1 MYFADSLTSLDDL
14 VSSSKVYKA
23 IVSFDRPVIW
33 FDGVDPGL
41 IEHANLHK
49 LARDELN
56 SPPAPNDDTEAK
68 LVKQNGFSGYAFIWL
83 SFKFFLRGVLCSLLI
98 NMVLFLL
105 GVFY

>member
-1 MYFADSLTSLDDL
+1 MYFADSLTSLDVL

-56 SPPAPNDDTEAK
+56 SPSAPNDDTEAK
-68 LVKQNGFSGYAFIWL
+68 LVKQNGFSGYAFILL
-83 SFKFFLRGVLCSLLI
+83 SFKF
-98 NMVLFLL
+98 
-105 GVFY
+105 